1 MSSGFRV
8 SDSTIETAAAGMHDA
23 YENAATANGWET
35 NPASR
40 KPWADVPEA
49 NKATMRA
56 ALAAALPSL
65 VAEIREQIA
74 SKIDNHGR
82 AWCTD
87 YGRGCHH
94 SICNARRADA
104 RVARGDAG

>member
-1 MSSGFRV
+1 MSGGFRV
-8 SDSTIETAAAGMHDA
+8 SDSTIETAVRAMHDA
-23 YENAATANGWET
+23 YETAATANGWET

-56 ALAAALPSL
+56 ALAAVLPSL

-74 SKIDNHGR
+74 GEIETQNPMEGQY
-82 AWCTD
+82 APQWN
-87 YGRGCHH
+87 RGLRW
-94 SICNARRADA
+94 AAG
-104 RVARGDAG
+104 VARGDAG